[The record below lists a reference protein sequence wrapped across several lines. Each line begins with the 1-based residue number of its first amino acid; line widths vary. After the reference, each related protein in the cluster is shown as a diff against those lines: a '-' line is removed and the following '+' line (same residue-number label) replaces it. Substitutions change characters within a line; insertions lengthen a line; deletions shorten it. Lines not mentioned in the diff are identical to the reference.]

1 MRSRY
6 SAFALGREQ
15 YLLDTW
21 SVATRPPLIECEPQT
36 KWLGLEIKSKR
47 MVDLNHGYV
56 EFVAR
61 YRLKG
66 QATRLHE
73 NSFFMRQENRWLYVN
88 AQD

>member
-6 SAFALGREQ
+6 SAFVFGRER

-21 SVATRPPLIECEPQT
+21 SPVTRPPSIEWEPQT
-36 KWLGLEIKSKR
+36 KWLGLEIKSQR
-47 MVDLNHGYV
+47 MLDLNQGYV

-61 YRLKG
+61 FRLNGK
-66 QATRLHE
+66 ATRLHE
-73 NSFFMRQENRWLYVN
+73 NSFFMREENRWLYVN

>member
-6 SAFALGREQ
+6 TAFVLGRER

-21 SVATRPPLIECEPQT
+21 SPATRPASLEFESQA
-36 KWLGLEIKSKR
+36 KWLGLEIKAKR

-73 NSFFMRQENRWLYVN
+73 NSFFMRDENRWLYVN
-88 AQD
+88 AQE